1 MDKLSNKSLW
11 ICCPVCG
18 GKTRV
23 KVYQDTVLVK
33 FPLFCPKCKNETRI
47 DVVQLKMVP
56 SK

>member
-1 MDKLSNKSLW
+1 MDKLPKESLW

-23 KVYQDTVLVK
+23 KVYQNTVLVK